1 MPSATFFPDVVFAWT
16 FYLTLAAVT
25 LIAAYI
31 DWRKLIVPKPLVLVT
46 LVSGLAANAWRGA
59 LLAQQGKAVAYLDPG
74 GVAWG
79 AIDGVLFSLAG
90 FAVGFSLFFILWLLG
105 TCGGGDVKW
114 FAALGAWLGPLWT
127 IYLLIG
133 TWFVVMFGF
142 VLLGWLVHVVRHG
155 RRPRRQ
161 QVAYS
166 FPVAL
171 TMIALLAWFC
181 RVELE
186 LVVPKPQ
193 GQQAAR
199 VLEH

>member
-1 MPSATFFPDVVFAWT
+1 MPTATFFPDVLFAWT

-31 DWRKLIVPKPLVLVT
+31 DWQKLIVPKPLVLAT
-46 LVSGLAANAWRGA
+46 LVGGLLANAWRGA
-59 LLAQQGKAVAYLDPG
+59 LLAHQGKVVAYLGPG
-74 GVAWG
+74 GPAWG

-90 FAVGFSLFFILWLLG
+90 FAVGFALFFILWLLG

-133 TWFVVMFGF
+133 SWFVVMFGF
-142 VLLGWLVHVVRHG
+142 VLLGWMVHVIRYG
-155 RRPRRQ
+155 RRSRRQ

-171 TMIALLAWFC
+171 TMIVLLAWFC

-186 LVVPKPQ
+186 LTVPQP
-193 GQQAAR
+193 GTQQAAR
-199 VLEH
+199 VPQR

>member
-1 MPSATFFPDVVFAWT
+1 MSTATFFPDFLFAWT

-31 DWRKLIVPKPLVLVT
+31 DWRTLIVPKPLVFAT
-46 LVSGLAANAWRGA
+46 LVGGLVANAWRGA
-59 LLAQQGKAVAYLDPG
+59 MLAQQGKAVAYLGPG
-74 GVAWG
+74 GPAWG
-79 AIDGVLFSLAG
+79 AIDGALFSLAG
-90 FAVGFSLFFILWLLG
+90 FAVGFALFFILWLLG

-133 TWFVVMFGF
+133 TWFVVMVGF
-142 VLLGWLVHVVRHG
+142 VVLGWVVHVVRHG

-171 TMIALLAWFC
+171 TMIVLLAWFC
-181 RVELE
+181 RVELD
-186 LVVPKPQ
+186 LVRPQ
-193 GQQAAR
+193 PDVQQEAR
-199 VLEH
+199 VPQR